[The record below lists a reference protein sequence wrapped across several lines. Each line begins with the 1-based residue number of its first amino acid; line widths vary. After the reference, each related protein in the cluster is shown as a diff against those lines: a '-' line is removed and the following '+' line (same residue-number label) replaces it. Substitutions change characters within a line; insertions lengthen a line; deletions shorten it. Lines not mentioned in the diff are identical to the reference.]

1 MSYHVRRLVAS
12 TIAIVIV
19 AVACSTPAAHAAGGS
34 GGDCARNVKGVMVCT
49 ARHTDANP
57 ATPSDKTLVKTKP
70 SLPACKPMTD
80 FDSAAQIRE
89 AGEDPADFVQIRC
102 EFSAEDGTT
111 WLVWRRRAQTDPAD
125 VARSL
130 LATISLSPIRI
141 GMVPFEGR
149 DYMGTVGT
157 PVWMWV
163 DEPDASTW
171 GPKSASDQGVSITA
185 RVSEVVWD
193 RGNGDQVTCGKG
205 TEWRPKN
212 GIDQSP
218 TCGYV
223 YEKQGRYTITATT
236 VWTATWTGL
245 GQSGSIPFTLN
256 SSRGLTVGEYQ
267 VIVTG

>member
-1 MSYHVRRLVAS
+1 MKRLVAVL
-12 TIAIVIV
+12 AG
-19 AVACSTPAAHAAGGS
+19 AVVVLSGLVGGQQAAHAAGQCHLNLWG
-34 GGDCARNVKGVMVCT
+34 NMVCDVS
-49 ARHTDANP
+49 HEKP
-57 ATPSDKTLVKTKP
+57 ASVRPSDKTLVKTKP
-70 SLPACKPMTD
+70 SLPACRPATD
-80 FDSAAQIRE
+80 FDNVAQIRE

-111 WLVWRRRAQTDPAD
+111 WLVWRRRAQTNPVD

-130 LATISLSPIRI
+130 LASISLSPIRI

-163 DEPDASTW
+163 DAPDASTW

-185 RVSEVVWD
+185 RVSKVVWD
-193 RGNGDQVTCGKG
+193 MGNGDQVTCDKG

-212 GIDQSP
+212 GIDESP

-245 GQSGSIPFTLN
+245 GQSGSIPFTLD